1 MRRPGPRVAIGAS
14 GLLAG
19 ALLLAACG
27 GSGGDPPAPPPPAP
41 APAAPAA
48 QAAQATPTASP
59 APADQAAPADQ
70 DPAPDQA
77 AQPDQPPEADPA
89 PQADPAA
96 PPRPAVPPEALGVG
110 AGPDL
115 RVPGLAVY
123 TKGVDLWLQRGE
135 QAGLL
140 LAGSQSVALFSPALS
155 PDGSRV
161 AYVRFDQAPGL
172 GGQIGSSIHIL
183 DLATGIDVPVLTHGG
198 SGEFVWSP
206 RWLGDGQLV
215 YSRQVNEPSP
225 SGAPYR
231 IDIERI
237 DLAGGTA
244 ELLRADAAEPGL
256 SPDGAM
262 LAFTDQPAADHIL
275 AVIDLDG
282 GRAAAGSARVLLDTT
297 DNLAFFRVPRF
308 SPDGEWIAFLASGD
322 GPLVAAGA
330 AALLGAAPSLAATGN
345 GVQDLWRIRPDGSGL
360 TRLTT
365 VLEDTP
371 DFAWSAD
378 GRHVLLR
385 GVYGVYLVEV
395 ETRITQTLGPGE
407 FHGAHDWVGVVE
419 DPS

>member
-1 MRRPGPRVAIGAS
+1 
-14 GLLAG
+14 
-19 ALLLAACG
+19 
-27 GSGGDPPAPPPPAP
+27 
-41 APAAPAA
+41 
-48 QAAQATPTASP
+48 
-59 APADQAAPADQ
+59 
-70 DPAPDQA
+70 
-77 AQPDQPPEADPA
+77 
-89 PQADPAA
+89 
-96 PPRPAVPPEALGVG
+96 PEALGVG
-110 AGPDL
+110 TGPDL

-123 TKGVDLWLQRGE
+123 TKGVDIWLQRGE
-135 QAGLL
+135 LAGLL

-155 PDGSRV
+155 PDGARV

-183 DLATGIDVPVLTHGG
+183 DLATGIDVPVRAHGDT
-198 SGEFVWSP
+198 GEFFWSP
-206 RWLGDGQLV
+206 RWYGAGRLV
-215 YSRQVNEPSP
+215 YSRQVNEPSA
-225 SGAPYR
+225 SGALYR
-231 IDIERI
+231 IDIELI
-237 DLAGGTA
+237 DLAGGTV

-256 SPDGAM
+256 SPDGAL

-275 AVIDLDG
+275 AVVDLDG
-282 GRAAAGSARVLLDTT
+282 GRAAAGPARVLLDTT

-308 SPDGEWIAFLASGD
+308 SPDGEWIAFMASGD
-322 GPLVAAGA
+322 GPLVASGA
-330 AALLGAAPSLAATGN
+330 AALLGAAPSLAAAGN
-345 GVQDLWRIRPDGSGL
+345 GIQDLWRIRPDGSGL

-371 DFAWSAD
+371 DFAWSVD